1 MNYRLFNILIIV
13 WLLLSGSHTVIANEN
28 ITAKLISNNIVDICG
43 NKKSS
48 VIVVIDI
55 GEITKNDSLAGYNF
69 EINYNPEKLKF
80 HTALTTGTLTEG
92 IQVKDYNFADTGKF
106 YGYALKT
113 TNLIEGNKPLIAFL
127 GDYLGN
133 CPDTA
138 YINISFIEFTEY
150 FKKEVDSI
158 ENTIVKSEVFIK
170 DDRLLSTD
178 FVIDSIFLPFEENSV
193 STNALL
199 SSYSDARL
207 DTVDF
212 QISISDTSRFEIS
225 GINSLSDN
233 VTLIN
238 YDSEKCLL
246 RTKIDGA
253 IKSGDGFYIELNEKT
268 KNDTIVELSI
278 NPVKINECS
287 CITYLYGDS
296 QYIKSEIKDTF
307 SNNVEFEILNEINC
321 YYNKLLEEFI
331 IIDKKLEINEITL
344 MSLDGKI
351 LERKNVLNKQS
362 EYIIEV
368 NSYVNSIY
376 ILQLK
381 NKNAIKNILL
391 IKY

>member
-1 MNYRLFNILIIV
+1 MNYRLFNIIIIV
-13 WLLLSGSHTVIANEN
+13 WLLLSGSHTIIAKEN
-28 ITAKLISNNIVDICG
+28 ITAKLISNNVVDICG

-80 HTALTTGTLTEG
+80 HTALTSGTLTEG

-113 TNLIEGNKPLIAFL
+113 TSLIEGNKPLIAFL
-127 GDYLGN
+127 GDYIGN

-138 YINISFIEFTEY
+138 FVNISFIEFTEY

-158 ENTIVKSEVFIK
+158 ENTFVKSEVFIK
-170 DDRLLSTD
+170 EDRLLSSE
-178 FVIDSIFLPFEENSV
+178 FELDSIILPFEESSV
-193 STNALL
+193 STTALL
-199 SSYSDARL
+199 SGYSDARL

-212 QISISDTSRFEIS
+212 QISISDTSRFDIS

-233 VTLIN
+233 LELIN
-238 YDSEKCLL
+238 YDSESGLL
-246 RTKIDGA
+246 RTKIDGD

-278 NPVKINECS
+278 NPIKINECS
-287 CITYLYGDS
+287 CITYLYGDC
-296 QYIKSEIKDTF
+296 QYIRSEIKDTF
-307 SNNVEFEILNEINC
+307 SNNVEIEILNEINC
-321 YYNKLLEEFI
+321 YYNKSLEEFI
-331 IIDKKLEINEITL
+331 ITDKKIEINGITL

-351 LERKNVLNKQS
+351 LERKNILNKQS
-362 EYIIEV
+362 EYRIEV
-368 NSYVNSIY
+368 NNYVDGIY
-376 ILQLK
+376 ILQLI